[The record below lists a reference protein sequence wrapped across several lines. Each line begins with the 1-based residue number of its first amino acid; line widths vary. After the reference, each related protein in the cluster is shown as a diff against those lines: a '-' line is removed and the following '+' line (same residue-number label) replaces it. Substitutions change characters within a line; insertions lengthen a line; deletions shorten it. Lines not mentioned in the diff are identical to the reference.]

1 MYGRRESVANS
12 VSRMA
17 RARRCWRRAPAHTG
31 PYWTGVTL
39 IELLAVIVMLGLL
52 AAVALPRLAKAN
64 LWMAEGEAAACRFAA
79 TLRLARRMAV
89 ENAADNPLGYMVVC
103 TGTTYRILDPKTGGF
118 GEWIALAD
126 GWQFDRSNYVVL
138 LDPYGGARPAVGLP
152 DELVIRKGTHRW
164 IIHFEPA
171 TGYVW
176 YEQGEES

>member
-17 RARRCWRRAPAHTG
+17 RARWRWRHAPAG
-31 PYWTGVTL
+31 FTL
-39 IELLAVIVMLGLL
+39 IELLAVVVMLGLL
-52 AAVALPRLAKAN
+52 AAMALPRLAGAN
-64 LWMAEGEAAACRFAA
+64 IWMAEGEAGACRFAA

-89 ENAADNPLGYMVVC
+89 ENAPDNPLGYRVVC
-103 TGTTYRILDPKTGGF
+103 TQRSYRIVDPKAPGA
-118 GEWIALAD
+118 GEVIVLAD
-126 GWQFDRSNYVVL
+126 GWRFDRSDYVVL

-176 YEQGEES
+176 YEQDEES